1 MYVRVLI
8 PIHNAIIS
16 ESHYETDTLLTMLT
30 RHLIEF
36 HLKQHNTEKIKRKI
50 QNGKSVCANKTK
62 MGYTHISIRLNRIG
76 NKSIAWNK

>member
-8 PIHNAIIS
+8 PIHSAISS

-36 HLKQHNTEKIKRKI
+36 HLKQHSTEKIKRKNRTEN
-50 QNGKSVCANKTK
+50 QYVLTK
-62 MGYTHISIRLNRIG
+62 QKWGIHTLVSD
-76 NKSIAWNK
+76 